1 MTPSNKNPPATS
13 NKKRNWWLAMIAA
26 PLSSPGKEWD
36 VWVGRECKLLSSP
49 FPWLGKRKKG
59 GWLKKHWFSVIE
71 KAIIVFY
78 RSWFWEQAISF
89 LLRWYIGTFHHYIRS
104 FYLWGLLYQRWESL
118 FFSRVKFYLISWQ
131 LSRRKE
137 REIRTGGG
145 CTLIA
150 NLIFNFQFLLNFNQ
164 HCIVGERG

>member
-1 MTPSNKNPPATS
+1 
-13 NKKRNWWLAMIAA
+13 MIAA

-104 FYLWGLLYQRWESL
+104 FYLWDLLYQRWESL

-137 REIRTGGG
+137 RDKNWRRLHIN
-145 CTLIA
+145 CQLD
-150 NLIFNFQFLLNFNQ
+150 FQFSVFAQFQPTL
-164 HCIVGERG
+164 HCWWKRLE